1 MKLPTYETDCYELD
15 DGEALNREHPDSF
28 WIPDNAV
35 RESLA
40 PDDFVKLI
48 FRMEKTAGADE
59 LSVERMW
66 VRVTKKHHAF
76 YEGVLDNDPTGSDC
90 VRCGQS
96 VMFQAR
102 HVIGIYGKDG

>member
-15 DGEALNREHPDSF
+15 DGEALSREYPDSF
-28 WIPDNAV
+28 RIPAKDV
-35 RESLA
+35 REALV
-40 PDDFVKLI
+40 PGDFVKLI

-66 VRVTKKHHAF
+66 VRVTQKHHAF

-90 VRCGQS
+90 VQCGQVVTFHS
-96 VMFQAR
+96 R
-102 HVIGIYGKDG
+102 HVIALYGKDE

>member
-1 MKLPTYETDCYELD
+1 MKLPTYETDHYELD
-15 DGEALNREHPDSF
+15 DGEALNHEYPDSF
-28 WIPDNAV
+28 WIPDKAV
-35 RESLA
+35 RESLV

-76 YEGVLDNDPTGSDC
+76 YQGVLDNSPTGSDC
-90 VRCGQS
+90 VQCGQTVTFHS
-96 VMFQAR
+96 C
-102 HVIGIYGKDG
+102 HVIGIYGKNE